1 MLIHAV
7 NTRNVCQLLNAVAPC
22 SVTEFKGAA
31 LEYIC
36 LNLEGLLENQYVFDA
51 LLTAVLLT

>member
-1 MLIHAV
+1 MLRKLTGLV

-22 SVTEFKGAA
+22 SVTEFKNAA

-36 LNLEGLLENQYVFDA
+36 LNLEGMLENQ
-51 LLTAVLLT
+51 

>member
-1 MLIHAV
+1 MNHSLTLPV

-22 SVTEFKGAA
+22 SVTQFKDAA

-36 LNLEGLLENQYVFDA
+36 LNLEGMLEDW
-51 LLTAVLLT
+51 